1 MKNVLGFVFLVPVA
15 LAACSL
21 DLEETPRVIH
31 ARFDPDED
39 VIPMPNDLLRDDDAG
54 HLDIPIDDEDLTDAE
69 IELYTN
75 LNKLD
80 GWPSTYQ
87 AKVEF
92 SGSIS
97 EDTVNPDTVQ
107 IWEWGAEPVRVTEIT
122 GATARAGQELLI
134 DPPENGWKP
143 GHEYVII
150 VRGGEQ
156 GVMGRLGEKVVA
168 DTAFYFLRLE
178 EPLDTPEHLRAF
190 PGDTREERL
199 ETARDLEEVR
209 VELAPYFDFFE
220 SVGILRENI
229 AVLWRFTVSKH
240 AELATDEATE
250 RMPLPF
256 DLLLDPMT
264 GKVDLPYSDDDSDL
278 VRTAKRNVNGL
289 DGFALSGTLLFEF
302 SRALDP
308 ATVTANQVE
317 LYELGGSPDPLPAD
331 ARLLPDGIHVVV
343 EPQDLPL
350 KEQTTYALVVY
361 DGLKDR
367 AGLGVVP
374 MPAGYFLKSESPIA
388 IGQISQIG
396 TLSDVDAVRIEGV
409 REKVAPLLDR
419 IGRDGV
425 VTAWPFTTQT
435 VFEKLL
441 DAIDAAG
448 DLQVPVDPENLVH
461 MGPFEAML
469 DFAIGIESLFN
480 LKEVVHGTIKSPVY
494 LDRITRGF
502 REDGDYEIE
511 DIAFTMTIPDNVPP
525 EQALPVVIFGHAIM
539 TERRFV
545 LALGDWLGEKGFAAI
560 SIDLP
565 YHGTRT
571 HCIHGGPLSVPHP
584 LTGELVTLEPC
595 ANGTTCAADG
605 RCVDA
610 QGNGN
615 DLTMWP
621 VLSFPMSSGAA
632 FLEIEEITNTRDH
645 FIQALIDLTALKR
658 SLTEGDWETAIGQRL
673 VTDRM
678 YYVGQ
683 SLGGIIGGTF
693 VAINDDIERAVLNVP
708 GADVVDMFN
717 DSTFFGPQVDGFFV
731 REDITRGSY
740 EAERFFNVARWIMD
754 AADPQSVA
762 RLLQGRKGLIQMA
775 LLDIIIPNLYTEKLQ
790 ALSGLPMLEYLS
802 EHAFL
807 VIPLEQIAG
816 AADMRD
822 FISGELNP

>member
-1 MKNVLGFVFLVPVA
+1 MRPAGFIILIA
-15 LAACSL
+15 SILTAACSL
-21 DLEETPRVIH
+21 DLEKTPPVIH

-39 VIPMPNDLLRDDDAG
+39 VVPMPNDLLRDDDAG
-54 HLDIPIDDEDLTDAE
+54 RLDIPTDDEDLTEAE
-69 IELYTN
+69 IELYTHFN
-75 LNKLD
+75 QRD

-97 EDTVNPDTVQ
+97 EDTINPDTVQ
-107 IWEWGAEPVRVTEIT
+107 IWEWGPEPVRVSEVH
-122 GATARAGQELLI
+122 GLTARAGQELLI
-134 DPPENGWKP
+134 DPPEDGWKP
-143 GHEYVII
+143 GHEYVIFI
-150 VRGGEQ
+150 RGGEE
-156 GVMGRLGEKVVA
+156 GVLGRLGEKVVA

-178 EPLDTPEHLRAF
+178 EPLDTPEHQRAF
-190 PGDTREERL
+190 PGDTREERM
-199 ETARDLEEVR
+199 EKARDLEEVR
-209 VELAPYFDFFE
+209 VELVPYFDFFE
-220 SVGILRENI
+220 SVGIARKDI
-229 AVLWRFTVSKH
+229 AILWTFTVSEH
-240 AELATDEATE
+240 TELAMDEATE

-264 GKVDLPYSDDDSDL
+264 GKVDLAFRDDDSDL

-308 ATVTANQVE
+308 ATVTPEQVE
-317 LYELGGSPDPLPAD
+317 LYELGGSPDPLPVNTW
-331 ARLLPDGIHVVV
+331 LLPDGIHVVV
-343 EPQDLPL
+343 EPQTLPL

-361 DGLKDR
+361 DGLLDR
-367 AGLGVVP
+367 TGLKVVP

-388 IGQISQIG
+388 IGQISQVG

-435 VFEKLL
+435 VLPLLL
-441 DAIDAAG
+441 DAIDAAE
-448 DLQVPVDPENLVH
+448 DLQLPVDPENLVY
-461 MGPFEAML
+461 MSPLEAML
-469 DFAIGIESLFN
+469 DFVIGIESLFN
-480 LKEVVHGTIKSPVY
+480 IKEVVHGTIKSPVY
-494 LDRITRGF
+494 LDRVTRGF

-511 DIAFTMTIPDNVPP
+511 DIAFTMTLPDNVPP
-525 EQALPVVIFGHAIM
+525 EVPIPVVIFGHAIM
-539 TERRFV
+539 TERRFA
-545 LALGDWLGEKGFAAI
+545 LALGDWLGEKGFAVI

-565 YHGTRT
+565 YHGKRT

-584 LTGELVTLEPC
+584 LTGELIGLEPC

-615 DLTMWP
+615 DLNQWP
-621 VLSFPMSSGAA
+621 IIGYPMASGSA

-645 FIQALIDLTALKR
+645 FVQALIDLTALKR

-693 VAINDDIERAVLNVP
+693 VAINDDIERSVLNVP

-717 DSTFFGPQVDGFFV
+717 DSVFFGPQVNAFFV

-762 RLLQGRKGLIQMA
+762 HLLQGRKGMIQMA
-775 LLDIIIPNLYTEKLQ
+775 LLDIIITNPYTQKLQ
-790 ALSGLPMLEYLS
+790 ALSGLPLLEYVA

-816 AADMRD
+816 AIDMRD
-822 FISGELNP
+822 FMAGELNP

>member
-1 MKNVLGFVFLVPVA
+1 
-15 LAACSL
+15 
-21 DLEETPRVIH
+21 
-31 ARFDPDED
+31 
-39 VIPMPNDLLRDDDAG
+39 
-54 HLDIPIDDEDLTDAE
+54 
-69 IELYTN
+69 
-75 LNKLD
+75 
-80 GWPSTYQ
+80 
-87 AKVEF
+87 
-92 SGSIS
+92 
-97 EDTVNPDTVQ
+97 
-107 IWEWGAEPVRVTEIT
+107 
-122 GATARAGQELLI
+122 
-134 DPPENGWKP
+134 
-143 GHEYVII
+143 
-150 VRGGEQ
+150 
-156 GVMGRLGEKVVA
+156 
-168 DTAFYFLRLE
+168 
-178 EPLDTPEHLRAF
+178 
-190 PGDTREERL
+190 
-199 ETARDLEEVR
+199 
-209 VELAPYFDFFE
+209 
-220 SVGILRENI
+220 
-229 AVLWRFTVSKH
+229 
-240 AELATDEATE
+240 
-250 RMPLPF
+250 
-256 DLLLDPMT
+256 
-264 GKVDLPYSDDDSDL
+264 
-278 VRTAKRNVNGL
+278 
-289 DGFALSGTLLFEF
+289 
-302 SRALDP
+302 
-308 ATVTANQVE
+308 
-317 LYELGGSPDPLPAD
+317 
-331 ARLLPDGIHVVV
+331 
-343 EPQDLPL
+343 
-350 KEQTTYALVVY
+350 
-361 DGLKDR
+361 
-367 AGLGVVP
+367 VVP

-388 IGQISQIG
+388 VGQISQIG

-435 VFEKLL
+435 VLEKLL
-441 DAIDAAG
+441 GAIDAAEN
-448 DLQVPVDPENLVH
+448 LQVPVDPENLVH
-461 MGPFEAML
+461 MSPLEAML
-469 DFAIGIESLFN
+469 DFVIGIESL
-480 LKEVVHGTIKSPVY
+480 LHIKEVVHGTIKSPVF

-511 DIAFTMTIPDNVPP
+511 DVAFTMTLPDDVSP
-525 EQALPVVIFGHAIM
+525 EQPLPVVIFGHAIM

-545 LALGDWLGEKGFAAI
+545 LALGDWLGDKGFAVI

-615 DLTMWP
+615 DLTQWP
-621 VLSFPMSSGAA
+621 IIGFPMSSGAA

-645 FIQALIDLTALKR
+645 FVQALIDLTALKR
-658 SLTEGDWETAIGQRL
+658 SLTQGDWETAIGQRL

-717 DSTFFGPQVDGFFV
+717 DSTFFGPQVDAFFV

-754 AADPQSVA
+754 SADPQSVA
-762 RLLQGRKGLIQMA
+762 RQLQGRTALIQMA
-775 LLDIIIPNLYTEKLQ
+775 TLDIIIPNLYTQKLQ
-790 ALSGLPMLEYLS
+790 ALSGLPMLEYVA

-822 FISGELNP
+822 FIAGELNP